1 MVDPMSISS
10 GLTSNGMPSSS
21 SPPGDLRSTQHN
33 INSSNKKPLV
43 SISTSPSDLS
53 RPDVATGTA
62 DSPASPLSPDL
73 LHYPPPPSNAAIE
86 QIIANAMALAGSG
99 PPSNSETSST
109 GGTPFGGPNNSQ
121 QPQINSASSH
131 PFHRVG
137 QAPTLPRSD
146 GSFGSTGPGGVQA
159 QGQEGLNGQE
169 VSSISRPGGMT
180 ARTGSDG
187 FVPGT
192 GYSGQLPPLLG
203 GGRLGGTIGT
213 FRESF
218 TALWGSWFLRQ
229 EAQLRIV
236 HLQRDDH
243 TPRSCFTRQL

>member
-1 MVDPMSISS
+1 MVDPISTSS
-10 GLTSNGMPSSS
+10 GLTSNGVPSSS
-21 SPPGDLRSTQHN
+21 SPPGDPRSTQTTVN
-33 INSSNKKPLV
+33 TSNKKPLV

-53 RPDVATGTA
+53 RPDVAAGKT
-62 DSPASPLSPDL
+62 DSPASPLSPDVS
-73 LHYPPPPSNAAIE
+73 HYPPPPSNAAIE

-109 GGTPFGGPNNSQ
+109 GGTPFGGPNNAQ
-121 QPQINSASSH
+121 QLQINSASGY

-159 QGQEGLNGQE
+159 QGQEGLNAQD
-169 VSSISRPGGMT
+169 VSSIPRPGGAT
-180 ARTGSDG
+180 TRTGSDG
-187 FVPGT
+187 YVPGT

-213 FRESF
+213 FRKSLDVLTESRPK
-218 TALWGSWFLRQ
+218 TK
-229 EAQLRIV
+229 
-236 HLQRDDH
+236 
-243 TPRSCFTRQL
+243 C

>member
-1 MVDPMSISS
+1 MVNPISTSS
-10 GLTSNGMPSSS
+10 GLTSNGMSSS
-21 SPPGDLRSTQHN
+21 SSTPDDLGSTQ
-33 INSSNKKPLV
+33 SGVSASNKKPLV

-53 RPDVATGTA
+53 RPDLTAGTT
-62 DSPASPLSPDL
+62 DSPASPLSPEL
-73 LHYPPPPSNAAIE
+73 SNYPPPPSNAAIE

-121 QPQINSASSH
+121 QQPQINPASGH

-146 GSFGSTGPGGVQA
+146 GSFGSTGPGGVQLP
-159 QGQEGLNGQE
+159 GQEGLGGQDN
-169 VSSISRPGGMT
+169 SSMSRPGGGT
-180 ARTGSDG
+180 TRTGSDG
-187 FVPGT
+187 YVPGT

-213 FRESF
+213 FRESPN
-218 TALWGSWFLRQ
+218 ALPEF
-229 EAQLRIV
+229 
-236 HLQRDDH
+236 
-243 TPRSCFTRQL
+243 RSRTRG